1 MITLFI
7 QKNNGDNIC
16 MKNNF
21 EKITKFKFL
30 FFVSLF
36 LALMLINTNKVFAA
50 RSLTGGGFSAEKG
63 M

>member
-1 MITLFI
+1 
-7 QKNNGDNIC
+7 

-50 RSLTGGGFSAEKG
+50 KSLTGGGFSAEKG